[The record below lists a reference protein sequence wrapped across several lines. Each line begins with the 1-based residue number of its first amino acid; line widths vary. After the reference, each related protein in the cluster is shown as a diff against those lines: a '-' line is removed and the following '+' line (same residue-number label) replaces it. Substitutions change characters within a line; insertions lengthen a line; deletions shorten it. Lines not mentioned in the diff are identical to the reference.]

1 MNFNFRF
8 KNSSL
13 TFPDNLDKIK
23 VNENNAIKIKT
34 GDCFI
39 QSYVES
45 LCKKHNKEDRDQI
58 EKHAMSLYDE
68 MFKNGYCS
76 GEAKYRIKDT
86 LKRFNDPTMDILTF
100 LKNHKEDFLDIKVTE
115 DEEASSDPISFFGGT
130 VQTSIN
136 EIMDRFGKI
145 LSK

>member
-1 MNFNFRF
+1 MNFNFNF
-8 KNSSL
+8 KKGL
-13 TFPDNLDKIK
+13 FVYPDNLDKIK

-45 LCKKHNKEDRDQI
+45 LCKKHNKEDREQI
-58 EKHAMSLYDE
+58 EKHAMYLYDE

-76 GEAKYRIKDT
+76 AEARYRIKDT
-86 LKRFNDPTMDILTF
+86 IRSFNDPTLDINSF
-100 LKNHKEDFLDIKVTE
+100 IVNHKEAFLDISVTE
-115 DEEASSDPISFFGGT
+115 ADEANADPVAFFGGT
-130 VQTSIN
+130 IQSSVN

>member
-8 KNSSL
+8 KNASL

-45 LCKKHNKEDRDQI
+45 LCKKYNKEDREQI
-58 EKHAMSLYDE
+58 EKHAMLLYDE

-76 GEAKYRIKDT
+76 GEAKYKIKDT
-86 LKRFNDPTMDILTF
+86 IKSFNDPSLDIMSF
-100 LKNHKEDFLDIKVTE
+100 LKSHKEAFLDIQVTE
-115 DEEASSDPISFFGGT
+115 SEEAHSDPVNFFGGT
-130 VQTSIN
+130 VQTSVN
-136 EIMDRFGKI
+136 EIMSRFGKI